1 MRPEML
7 TALAALGVAA
17 VTAIG
22 GIMSA
27 VIGRRQPR
35 GQGRRDDFATVTA
48 RLDKDIER
56 LEGRVT
62 RQETKMAGQSAAIGY
77 LLGWIRELV
86 SFVRRAGLEPPA
98 VAPPPE
104 EAKPYLHDIGV

>member
-1 MRPEML
+1 MTPEMI

-22 GIMSA
+22 AITSA

-62 RQETKMAGQSAAIGY
+62 RQESQMAGQSAAIAY

-86 SFVRRAGLEPPA
+86 GFVRRSGLEPPA
-98 VAPPPE
+98 VAPPPDD
-104 EAKPYLHDIGV
+104 ARPYLHDIGV